1 MAFWQAS
8 PRDKMTG
15 KFKIGETSREDYKKF
30 LKKAEEFFE
39 IMKISLRREK
49 WNAAGLNAIHVGIS
63 ANDALLTFH
72 FGLRSISPKHDD
84 AVKLLI
90 SMMKR
95 EDTETKAK
103 HLRRLISVKNLVEYD
118 GRLFSKREAESLAK
132 HSERYLNWV
141 KSILP

>member
-1 MAFWQAS
+1 
-8 PRDKMTG
+8 MTG
-15 KFKIGETSREDYKKF
+15 KFKIGKSSKEEYKKF
-30 LKKAEEFFE
+30 LKKADEFFE
-39 IMKISLRREK
+39 IMQQSLKNEK
-49 WNAAGLNAIHVGIS
+49 WNAAGLNAIHTGIS

-95 EDTETKAK
+95 DDTEIKAK

-118 GRLFSKREAESLAK
+118 GRLLSRREAESLAK
-132 HSERYLNWV
+132 HAERFLVWV
-141 KSILP
+141 RSLLP

>member
-1 MAFWQAS
+1 MPF
-8 PRDKMTG
+8 T
-15 KFKIGETSREDYKKF
+15 
-30 LKKAEEFFE
+30 L
-39 IMKISLRREK
+39 
-49 WNAAGLNAIHVGIS
+49 GIS

-95 EDTETKAK
+95 DDTEIKAK

-118 GRLFSKREAESLAK
+118 GRLLSRREAESLTK
-132 HSERYLNWV
+132 HAERFLVWV
-141 KSILP
+141 RSLLP

>member
-1 MAFWQAS
+1 L
-8 PRDKMTG
+8 TG
-15 KFKIGETSREDYKKF
+15 KFKIGKSSKEDYKKF
-30 LKKAEEFFE
+30 LKKADEFLE
-39 IMKISLRREK
+39 TMRESLMKEK
-49 WNAAGLNAIHVGIS
+49 WNAAGLNAIHTGIS

-95 EDTETKAK
+95 ADTDKKAK

-118 GRLFSKREAESLAK
+118 GRLLSKTEAESLAK
-132 HSERYLNWV
+132 HAERFLVWV
-141 KSILP
+141 KSLLP

>member
-1 MAFWQAS
+1 
-8 PRDKMTG
+8 MTG
-15 KFKIGETSREDYKKF
+15 KFKIGKSSKEDYKKF
-30 LKKAEEFFE
+30 LKKADEFYE
-39 IMKISLRREK
+39 MMQQSLMKEK
-49 WNAAGLNAIHVGIS
+49 WNAAGLNAIHTGIS

-95 EDTETKAK
+95 DDAETKAK

-118 GRLFSKREAESLAK
+118 GRLLSRSEAESLAK
-132 HSERYLNWV
+132 HAERFLDWAR
-141 KSILP
+141 SLLP

>member
-1 MAFWQAS
+1 
-8 PRDKMTG
+8 MTG
-15 KFKIGETSREDYKKF
+15 KFKIGKSSKEDYKKF
-30 LKKAEEFFE
+30 LRKAEEFYE
-39 IMKISLRREK
+39 MMQHSLMKEK
-49 WNAAGLNAIHVGIS
+49 WNAAGLNAIHTGIS

-95 EDTETKAK
+95 DDIETKSK

-118 GRLFSKREAESLAK
+118 DRLLSRKEAESLAK
-132 HSERYLNWV
+132 HAERFLAWV
-141 KSILP
+141 KSLLP